1 MMVEIQ
7 CLCAHVCVLPF
18 QVRADG
24 LYSLDILGFRLR
36 VNNVTRR
43 LQHYILHFK
52 KCTCRRAATLSL
64 SLSFSPMCVYVS
76 VGTRVCARAPWWQ
89 PLDRSK
95 AAMMNRHLALGSA
108 LAQWAVN
115 LPLPLS
121 ARRMLNKVIWI
132 FVILMWLHVK
142 AHRSLTVRENMRR
155 FILPC
160 WPIGWLWWGIPANT
174 RLNESESWIVY

>member
-1 MMVEIQ
+1 MDSIGWIY
-7 CLCAHVCVLPF
+7 
-18 QVRADG
+18 RG
-24 LYSLDILGFRLR
+24 LSFGLITWHSVSNTTF
-36 VNNVTRR
+36 
-43 LQHYILHFK
+43 YILKSAH
-52 KCTCRRAATLSL
+52 AEEPPHSL
-64 SLSFSPMCVYVS
+64 SLSPMHVYVS
-76 VGTRVCARAPWWQ
+76 VGARACARAPWWQ

-142 AHRSLTVRENMRR
+142 AHWSLTVRENMRR

-160 WPIGWLWWGIPANT
+160 RPMGRLWWGIPANA
-174 RLNESESWIVY
+174 RLNKSESWIVH